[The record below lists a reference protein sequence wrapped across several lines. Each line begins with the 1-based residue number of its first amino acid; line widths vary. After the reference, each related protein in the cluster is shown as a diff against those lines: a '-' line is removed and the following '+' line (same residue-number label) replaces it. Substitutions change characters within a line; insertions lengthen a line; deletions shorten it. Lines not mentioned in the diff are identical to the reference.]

1 MMYLTCSTVILF
13 LKCTVGL
20 EIDGLEGARTVPVGS
35 TMC

>member
-1 MMYLTCSTVILF
+1 MTFLTCSSVVLF

-20 EIDGLEGARTVPVGS
+20 EIDGLEGARIVPVGS